1 MGGNPK
7 VAIFVPP
14 ELRLGSEAP
23 WRPTTSSIVALPEG
37 FLEEAVQRLVGS
49 LLTTHGRHQ
58 IRPVSFPEPC
68 SLRRQNHQAQSSG
81 CQNVGLKP

>member
-23 WRPTTSSIVALPEG
+23 WKPTTSSIVALPDVGEG
-37 FLEEAVQRLVGS
+37 YSRPEGQVRE
-49 LLTTHGRHQ
+49 GRSGGDL
-58 IRPVSFPEPC
+58 RGA
-68 SLRRQNHQAQSSG
+68 LRRGQLG
-81 CQNVGLKP
+81 